1 MTEALTPDLCIIG
14 AGSGGLSVAAGAV
27 QMGAAV
33 VLVEKGLMG
42 GDCLNTGCV
51 PSKSLLAAAHAA
63 DRARAAVQLGVT
75 APPQVD
81 FDAVRRHVAGVIAS
95 IAPHDSVERFEKLG
109 VTVIRGHA
117 VFTGRAAVEAAGQT
131 IRARRFVIATG
142 SRPATPPIPGLAA
155 APYLTNETIFN
166 LPALPPRL
174 LIVGGG
180 AIGCELAQAFA
191 GLGSTVTL
199 VEAATLLGREDPD
212 LARVVAA
219 RLGGS
224 KIDIHERT
232 SVENVA
238 VGADRIVLMAR
249 PASGRA
255 LEFAGSHLLVA
266 VGRCPSV
273 NGLGLDVAGVAH
285 TAAGITVDRHLKTTN
300 PRIFAIGD
308 CAGGPQLT
316 HVAGYHAGIVV
327 RQALFR
333 LQARVDER
341 AIPRVTYTNPELAQV
356 GLTEAEA
363 RARHG
368 DGIRVLTS
376 AFADN
381 DRARAEGDAEG
392 MIKAITT
399 RRGRILGAGIV
410 GRAAGEIIQP
420 WVLAI
425 NAGLGIG
432 AMASMIA
439 PYPTYGEI
447 NKRAAGSFFTPTLFG
462 DRTKRIVRWLAR
474 LG

>member
-1 MTEALTPDLCIIG
+1 MTATLTPDLCIIG

-27 QMGAAV
+27 QMGATV
-33 VLVEKGLMG
+33 VLVEKGAMG

-63 DRARAAVQLGVT
+63 ARARAAARLGVT
-75 APPQVD
+75 AAPTVD

-109 VTVIRGHA
+109 VTVIKGQA
-117 VFTGRAAVEAAGQT
+117 MFAGRDTVDAAGQR

-142 SRPATPPIPGLAA
+142 SRPATPPIPGLATT
-155 APYLTNETIFN
+155 PYLTNETIFE
-166 LPALPPRL
+166 LPVLPSHL

-180 AIGCELAQAFA
+180 AIGCEMAQAFA

-199 VEAATLLGREDPD
+199 VESATILSREDPD

-219 RLGGS
+219 RLSGS
-224 KIDIHERT
+224 GVDIHQRA
-232 SVENVA
+232 SVESVA
-238 VGADRIVLMAR
+238 GTAHGAAVRVRMATGQVR
-249 PASGRA
+249 
-255 LEFAGSHLLVA
+255 EFAGSHLLVA
-266 VGRCPSV
+266 VGRRPSV
-273 NGLGLDVAGVAH
+273 NGLGLDVAGVAYGP
-285 TAAGITVDRHLKTTN
+285 AGITVDPSLRTTN
-300 PRIFAIGD
+300 RKIFAIGD
-308 CAGGPQLT
+308 CTGGPQFT

-333 LQARVDER
+333 LPARVDER
-341 AIPRVTYTNPELAQV
+341 AIPRVTYTDPELAQV

-363 RARHG
+363 RRRHG
-368 DGIRVLTS
+368 EGIRVLTS

-381 DRARAEGDAEG
+381 DRARAEGDTEG
-392 MIKAITT
+392 MIKVLTT

-410 GRAAGEIIQP
+410 GRAAGELIQP

-425 NAGLGIG
+425 NARLGIG